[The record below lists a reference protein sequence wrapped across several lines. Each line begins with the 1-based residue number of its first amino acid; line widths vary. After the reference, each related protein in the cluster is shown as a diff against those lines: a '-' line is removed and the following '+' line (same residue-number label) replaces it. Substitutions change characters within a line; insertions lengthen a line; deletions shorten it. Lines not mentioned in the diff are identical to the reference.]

1 MDETSP
7 PPVVVALGGD
17 GVGRAALAFAVDE
30 AVRAGCGVHLLHVA
44 PAFVHGPDSILVTS
58 PEVQERGR
66 RVLNEALEVARQVV
80 PSGTTLTSDLGVGPV
95 VESLREATRGARM
108 VVVEHPDLSRVH
120 RLVSRSVTNG
130 LGAHL
135 RVPVVGVPAA
145 WRPLRGPD
153 HTPRVTVG
161 VDVPVRSE
169 RVLRTAVAEAAGR
182 GASLHALHAWRL
194 TGMYDGGVSTQEQ
207 VQDLAQR
214 AADEIGHALGVAG
227 VDALDVE
234 AMLAFARDKGGP
246 AEALVEAS
254 GASDL
259 LVVGR
264 HDPLVPLGSHLGP
277 VARGVLHE
285 ARCPVLLVDPHDP
298 PGTDEA
304 DGGDHRR
311 GRVET

>member
-1 MDETSP
+1 VDETSP
-7 PPVVVALGGD
+7 PPVVVAVGGD

-80 PSGTTLTSDLGVGPV
+80 PGTTALTSDLGVGPV

-108 VVVEHPDLSRVH
+108 VVVEHRDLSRVH

-145 WRPLRGPD
+145 WRPGRGPD

-214 AADEIGHALGVAG
+214 AADEIRHALAVAG

-234 AMLAFARDKGGP
+234 ATVETRRGSP

-298 PGTDEA
+298 PGADEA

>member
-7 PPVVVALGGD
+7 PPVVVAVGGD

-80 PSGTTLTSDLGVGPV
+80 PGTTALTSDLGVGPV

-108 VVVEHPDLSRVH
+108 VVVEHRDLSRVH

-135 RVPVVGVPAA
+135 RVPVVAVPAA
-145 WRPLRGPD
+145 WRPGRGPD
-153 HTPRVTVG
+153 HTPRVTAG

-194 TGMYDGGVSTQEQ
+194 PASYDGGVSPQLE
-207 VQDLAQR
+207 DRAQR
-214 AADEIGHALGVAG
+214 AAEGIRHALAVAG

-234 AMLAFARDKGGP
+234 ATVETRRGSP

-298 PGTDEA
+298 PGADEA

>member
-1 MDETSP
+1 M
-7 PPVVVALGGD
+7 
-17 GVGRAALAFAVDE
+17 
-30 AVRAGCGVHLLHVA
+30 
-44 PAFVHGPDSILVTS
+44 
-58 PEVQERGR
+58 
-66 RVLNEALEVARQVV
+66 
-80 PSGTTLTSDLGVGPV
+80 
-95 VESLREATRGARM
+95 
-108 VVVEHPDLSRVH
+108 
-120 RLVSRSVTNG
+120 
-130 LGAHL
+130 
-135 RVPVVGVPAA
+135 
-145 WRPLRGPD
+145 
-153 HTPRVTVG
+153 
-161 VDVPVRSE
+161 PVRSE

-214 AADEIGHALGVAG
+214 AADEIRHALGVAG

-234 AMLAFARDKGGP
+234 ATVETRRGSP

-264 HDPLVPLGSHLGP
+264 HDPVVPLGSHLGP

-298 PGTDEA
+298 PGADEA

-311 GRVET
+311 DRVET